1 MNLKTFLL
9 TVFMGVLIGYILLH
23 LEYDFFIPR
32 SESPPS
38 ISDTPPLV
46 TESTSKT
53 TYFITYAQ
61 AADCTKKRLV
71 TDTLVDD
78 CKTEAPKTISLKVS
92 YLYRDGG
99 TGAFKH
105 FGNGSVLHSGDS
117 IKLIFTP
124 SEDDVYIYI
133 FMTDSHNNVARLFPT
148 DDFKGAAS
156 SNKNPIKKGQ
166 QYFIPSASKSFQLDN
181 NIGEESIYL
190 IASRQADA
198 VLENQYK
205 AMLSAQQANEI
216 TNITVIQTELFIE
229 IEKKTNKQRL
239 ITPELVE
246 DTTEKTAP
254 VNFTEKGQ
262 SFTVLPQYLKNMCEG
277 CVYKLSFQHR

>member
-1 MNLKTFLL
+1 MR
-9 TVFMGVLIGYILLH
+9 VILIGLFIGIVSSVIGLFV
-23 LEYDFFIPR
+23 EYCVFQKSCPF
-32 SESPPS
+32 
-38 ISDTPPLV
+38 PL
-46 TESTSKT
+46 T
-53 TYFITYAQ
+53 ITIGTVQ
-61 AADCTKKRLV
+61 AADCTKKRSV
-71 TDTLVDD
+71 MDTLIED
-78 CKTEAPKTISLKVS
+78 CNNEVPKAISLKIN
-92 YLYRDGG
+92 YLYRYGG
-99 TGAFKH
+99 TGAFKP

-190 IASRQADA
+190 IATRQADA

-216 TNITVIQTELFIE
+216 EKITIIQTELFIE

-239 ITPELVE
+239 ITPTLVE
-246 DTTEKTAP
+246 DTTGKTAP
-254 VNFTEKGQ
+254 VSFTEKGQ
-262 SFTVLPQYLKNMCEG
+262 NFTVLPQYLKNMCEG